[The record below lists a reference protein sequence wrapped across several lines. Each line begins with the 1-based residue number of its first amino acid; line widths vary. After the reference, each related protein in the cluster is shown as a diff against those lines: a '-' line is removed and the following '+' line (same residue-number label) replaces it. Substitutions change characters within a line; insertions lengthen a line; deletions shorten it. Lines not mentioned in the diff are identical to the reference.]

1 MQKTK
6 AYSSAGRDEKSLL
19 AIRPIENMDI
29 KRSDLP
35 LLVSLEA
42 LLSERNVTRAAHKLH
57 ISQPTLS
64 GHLAKLR
71 QLFGDPL
78 LVPSETGRGMV
89 PTDRARA
96 LQVRLSDALLQLH
109 LAVTEKDTFDPATS
123 RRTFVI
129 AANDNVFS
137 ILGLEVLGQVL
148 SLGNPELRIAVVPA
162 TDPRLTEK
170 MAHGEID
177 LYLGDVAYVSE
188 TLKARFLLSDTFA
201 FAQRKRHPRGLA
213 PPSLDEYCA
222 LPRVVVSARADF
234 STHVDDVL
242 AELSR
247 DRKVAVTIPTY
258 GQVALVLAQSNA
270 VASLPRQLLQRYAS
284 VIDILELPFA
294 MPAFRLS
301 MAWHSRTQN
310 DPGAIWLRERF
321 MASARENPGQ
331 GCLNG

>member
-1 MQKTK
+1 
-6 AYSSAGRDEKSLL
+6 
-19 AIRPIENMDI
+19 MDI

-42 LLSERNVTRAAHKLH
+42 LLSECNVTRAANKLH

-64 GHLAKLR
+64 GHLARLR

-96 LQVRLSDALLQLH
+96 LQSRLSDALLRLH
-109 LAVTEKDTFDPATS
+109 VAVAEDEVFDPRTS

-137 ILGLEVLGQVL
+137 ILGLEVLGHLL
-148 SLGNPELRIAVVPA
+148 SLGNPELRVAVVPA

-177 LYLGDVAYVSE
+177 LYLGDVAHVSE
-188 TLKARFLLSDTFA
+188 TLKARFLFSDTFA

-222 LPRVVVSARADF
+222 LSHVVVSARADF

-247 DRKVAVTIPTY
+247 ERKVAVTIPTY
-258 GQVALVLAQSNA
+258 GQVALVLAQSDA
-270 VASLPRQLLQRYAS
+270 VASLPRRLLQRYAS
-284 VIDILELPFA
+284 VIDVLELPFA

-301 MAWHSRTQN
+301 MAWHPRTQH

-321 MASARENPGQ
+321 MASARENPDP
-331 GCLNG
+331 GCLNT